1 MFRESLHPYF
11 IRSTSSINMFSILS
25 HCYRT
30 IIPQLCENVKCLCN
44 LFLFLLF
51 CFLLAYTL
59 LYHTIPVCQE
69 GPRGGACG
77 GGCLD
82 LTIDLSH
89 SSSHVPHHRP
99 SLWYIG
105 LLIAVLMGLFCGGGC
120 SYCGVDVQG
129 RSTEK

>member
-1 MFRESLHPYF
+1 MSYDLPFVGRLHSLLVWGWMSRF
-11 IRSTSSINMFSILS
+11 N
-25 HCYRT
+25 
-30 IIPQLCENVKCLCN
+30 N
-44 LFLFLLF
+44 
-51 CFLLAYTL
+51 
-59 LYHTIPVCQE
+59 
-69 GPRGGACG
+69 
-77 GGCLD
+77 
-82 LTIDLSH
+82 DLSH